1 MGINFFYKGTEDWPE
16 GVPRK
21 GIEAEKGCEGCGWY
35 DTAKW
40 REELNK
46 KLMGP

>member
-1 MGINFFYKGTEDWPE
+1 
-16 GVPRK
+16 VPRK
-21 GIEAEKGCEGCGWY
+21 GIEAEKGCGGCGWY

-46 KLMGP
+46 KCK